1 MEHLQQ
7 VLWHEGMFLTPNHFQ
22 QWERHAEAERRSLAT
37 LVQPLLRGVFALE
50 IDTEAL
56 GNQSFALRRATG
68 VFPDGTVFDMPS
80 SDPLPPARI
89 FTDSFDGR
97 RERLAVFLA
106 LPAVV
111 PGNPLCDDPA
121 HPSPS
126 PVRFHRRAVGV
137 RDAVQG
143 GTEREIQCL
152 VKDISLRFEGETVD
166 GHTVLKIAEIVRHG
180 NGGFALAEDYIPPC
194 LAVAAAPVLVRILR
208 RLVDILSARG
218 SELASQR
225 RQRSQ
230 GGVEF
235 SVSETANYSL
245 LHTIN
250 GALPVL
256 MHMLDQGHLHPERLY
271 SELVRLAGM
280 LLTYAKEGHPRD
292 FAPYRHD
299 DLASSFLSLD
309 LKLRALLETNIT
321 ARYVPLPLTRGSGGS
336 YSARLP
342 EAVVDGHRFY
352 LSVLSSASTDKIV
365 TQTAQKAKIAA
376 AGRVPTLI
384 AQALKGMQLSYLSVP
399 PAEIPSQSGTSYF
412 ELQRTGDE
420 WEQVVSTR
428 TLGIFLPPDF
438 TDLKMEFM
446 AVKE

>member
-22 QWERHAEAERRSLAT
+22 QWQRHAEADRRSLAAM
-37 LVQPLLRGVFALE
+37 LQPLLRGFFVLE

-56 GNQSFALRRATG
+56 TNQSFALRKATG
-68 VFPDGTVFDMPS
+68 VFPDGTVFDMPTA
-80 SDPLPPARI
+80 DPLPPSRSFSEA
-89 FTDSFDGR
+89 FDGR
-97 RERLAVFLA
+97 RERLAVLLS
-106 LPAVV
+106 LPTVL
-111 PGNPLCDDPA
+111 PGVPLCDDPE

-126 PVRFHRRAVGV
+126 PVRFHKRAISV
-137 RDAVQG
+137 RDAVLG
-143 GTEREIQCL
+143 GSEREIQCL
-152 VKDISLRFEGETVD
+152 VKDIRVRFEGEDLD
-166 GHTVLKIAEIVRHG
+166 GHTLLKVAEIVRHG
-180 NGGFALAEDYIPPC
+180 NGGYALAEDFIAPC
-194 LAVAAAPVLVRILR
+194 LALSAAPIIVRMLR

-218 SELASQR
+218 GELASQR

-230 GGVEF
+230 GMVEF

-256 MHMLDQGHLHPERLY
+256 MHMLDQSHLHPERLY
-271 SELVRLAGM
+271 VELVRLAGM
-280 LLTYAKEGHPRD
+280 LLTYAKDGHARD

-299 DLASSFLSLD
+299 DLAASFITID
-309 LKLRALLETNIT
+309 TKLRALLETNIT
-321 ARYVPLPLTRGSGGS
+321 ARYVPLALTRGNGGI
-336 YSARLP
+336 YTARLP
-342 EAVVDGHRFY
+342 EAVIDGHRLY
-352 LSVLSSASTDKIV
+352 LAVLSSAASDKIV

-376 AGRVPTLI
+376 AARVGTLI
-384 AQALKGMQLSYLSVP
+384 AQALKGMQLTYLSVP

-412 ELQRTGDE
+412 ELQRSGDE

-428 TLGIFLPPDF
+428 SLGIFLPPDF